1 MGLSFRASVA
11 PDAQVNTADDHTGPD
26 HRASA
31 GNRARVCTAFWVS
44 AAYDSIP
51 PGHLGSRRWPHGSTK
66 PLEAFPQAAQK
77 HLATDARTRRVP
89 SAYCNG
95 QNGSESIQGIQIRLK
110 TLLVLVLWFLPE
122 PSSHQA
128 KSSREIKNT

>member
-31 GNRARVCTAFWVS
+31 GNRARACTAIWVS
-44 AAYDSIP
+44 AAADSIP

-66 PLEAFPQAAQK
+66 PLEAFPQAAPGHRCAYQ
-77 HLATDARTRRVP
+77 ARTKRVLQWP
-89 SAYCNG
+89 KRLRIHPRDPNPAENLARI
-95 QNGSESIQGIQIRLK
+95 GSV
-110 TLLVLVLWFLPE
+110 VLARAF
-122 PSSHQA
+122 
-128 KSSREIKNT
+128 KSPGKK